1 MSEVPRG
8 ARGIARLGATAY
20 VALLA
25 VALVVVLVRSPRP
38 ITPVYEGTAGC
49 SPQDL
54 AHYCRGVR
62 ARVSSY
68 DVFANHH
75 PIFAI
80 DGRHSRDLLEKWVSG
95 LEDASP
101 WIELLFP
108 EPVDFSTVRLI
119 YAGYVEP
126 VDNNMRSYRLS
137 CSAGD
142 ELRAELAVHDNEA
155 SRAQHAL
162 KCVGVDRLRI
172 DLDTEP
178 DTGRAVVRLYEIEVA
193 P

>member
-1 MSEVPRG
+1 M
-8 ARGIARLGATAY
+8 RLAKLA
-20 VALLA
+20 ALVYGTVLA
-25 VALVVVLVRSPRP
+25 VGLTLVLARSPHP
-38 ITPVYEGTAGC
+38 ISPAYEAAEEC
-49 SPQDL
+49 SPDDL

-80 DGRHSRDLLEKWVSG
+80 DGRGSHEPLEKW
-95 LEDASP
+95 ASARRDTEA

-108 EPVDFSTVRLI
+108 APVDFSAVRLI
-119 YAGYVEP
+119 HAGYYEP
-126 VDNNMRSYRLS
+126 AEYSMRSYRLT

-142 ELRAELAVHDNEA
+142 ELLVELAVEGNEVSA
-155 SRAQHAL
+155 PLHAL
-162 KCVGVDRLRI
+162 SCPGVDRLRI
-172 DLDTEP
+172 QYDIEP
-178 DTGRAVVRLYEIEVA
+178 GTSRDVARLYEIEVV

>member
-1 MSEVPRG
+1 MG
-8 ARGIARLGATAY
+8 ALSFAKLAALAYGA
-20 VALLA
+20 VLA
-25 VALVVVLVRSPRP
+25 VGLTVVLVRSPHP
-38 ITPVYEGTAGC
+38 ITPGYEVTEGC
-49 SPQDL
+49 SPDDL

-80 DGRHSRDLLEKWVSG
+80 DGRGSHEPLEKWASSRG
-95 LEDASP
+95 DAEP

-108 EPVDFSTVRLI
+108 APVDFSAVRLLQ
-119 YAGYVEP
+119 AGEFEP
-126 VDNNMRSYRLS
+126 AEYNMRSYRLT

-142 ELRAELAVHDNEA
+142 ELVAELAVEGNEA
-155 SRAQHAL
+155 SAPMHAL
-162 KCVGVDRLRI
+162 SCRAVDRLLIRYDI
-172 DLDTEP
+172 EP
-178 DTGRAVVRLYEIEVA
+178 GTGRDVARLYEIEVR

>member
-1 MSEVPRG
+1 V
-8 ARGIARLGATAY
+8 
-20 VALLA
+20 LA
-25 VALVVVLVRSPRP
+25 IGLTLVLVRSPHP
-38 ITPVYEGTAGC
+38 TTPAYEAADEC
-49 SPQDL
+49 SPDDL

-80 DGRHSRDLLEKWVSG
+80 DGRGSHEPLEKWASSG
-95 LEDASP
+95 GDAEP

-108 EPVDFSTVRLI
+108 TPVDFSAVRLLH
-119 YAGYVEP
+119 AGYYEP
-126 VDNNMRSYRLS
+126 AEYSMRSYRLT

-142 ELRAELAVHDNEA
+142 ELIGEIAVDGNEA
-155 SRAQHAL
+155 SAPQYALDCRA
-162 KCVGVDRLRI
+162 VDRLLIRYDI
-172 DLDTEP
+172 EP
-178 DTGRAVVRLYEIEVA
+178 GTGRDVARLYEIEVR